1 MIKLSRLDHVV
12 LTVADVAKSV
22 AFYQNVLG
30 MEAETFGEQQQRTA
44 LKFGEQKINLHPAN
58 TPFLPHAKKPVPG
71 SADLCFITPQPL
83 QEVMLWLIG
92 CGVEIVEG
100 PVERTGATGRLNSM
114 YLRDPDGNLIEI
126 ANLL

>member
-30 MEAETFGEQQQRTA
+30 MEAETFGEPPRTA
-44 LKFGEQKINLHPAN
+44 LKFGGQKINLHPADA
-58 TPFLPHAKKPVPG
+58 PYSPHALKPVPG
-71 SADLCFITPQPL
+71 SADLCFISPQPL

-92 CGVEIVEG
+92 CGVEIIEG
-100 PVERTGATGRLNSM
+100 PVERTGATGRLNSL
-114 YLRDPDGNLIEI
+114 YVRDPDGNLIEI

>member
-1 MIKLSRLDHVV
+1 MKLSRLDHVV

-58 TPFLPHAKKPVPG
+58 TPFLPHAKTPVPG

-100 PVERTGATGRLNSM
+100 PVERTGATGRLNSL